1 MPLAPIAIDSGDQF
15 VEIRAC
21 GLLRENEFTEAR
33 GAKNITDPFVVDDQT
48 AVTPQQDTATDPTAF
63 RRHGFLPD
71 TSCQVRH
78 GNKAGCQTL
87 A

>member
-1 MPLAPIAIDSGDQF
+1 MPLAPIAIDVGDQF
-15 VEIRAC
+15 FEIRAC

-33 GAKNITDPFVVDDQT
+33 GAQNVADPFVVDDQT
-48 AVTPQQDTATDPTAF
+48 AVTPQQGTATDPTAF
-63 RRHGFLPD
+63 RRCRRLLD
-71 TSCQVRH
+71 SSCQVRH